1 MPSTPPNTPAE
12 IWLSAQDEG
21 TGGVLG
27 LNHQPLIEVIGHGME
42 NLICNVPENVP
53 EKVNEWIEAR
63 PTLMTS

>member
-1 MPSTPPNTPAE
+1 
-12 IWLSAQDEG
+12 LSAQDEG